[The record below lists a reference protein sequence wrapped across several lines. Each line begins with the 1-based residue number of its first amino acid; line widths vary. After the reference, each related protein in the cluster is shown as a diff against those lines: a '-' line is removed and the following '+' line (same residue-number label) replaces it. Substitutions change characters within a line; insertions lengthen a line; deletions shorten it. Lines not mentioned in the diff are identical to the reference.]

1 MKKMLTKGCARVLHG
16 WVEVLLFAALLLVS
30 EASTAQSITNI
41 AEATWKAG
49 GQDLSIQSNAV
60 TFSVVQEPP
69 RLETLGYAD
78 GVGISTSFTPSL
90 CGSTQI
96 YVPGAIGGA
105 NPVTSLGKATRIR
118 IGETLYFRLIFAA
131 GNTNSAAIE
140 RITVVLTSKAGDREQ
155 LEVAETGA
163 NSGVFMGAIPTTAV
177 PTQPVHGDCRLGVAG
192 GDDIVVAAISAGTDV
207 IASADITVFADPYGL
222 VFDSEDGTPISGV
235 RVTMVNALT
244 GLPAQVFAEDGVTP
258 YPSSMVSG
266 QPVTDSAGTV
276 YAMAP
281 GEYRFPLAAFG
292 QYRLLV
298 EPAAPYTAPST
309 ATVAQL
315 SGLTRPD
322 GGPLQIVPASLGGSL
337 TLASPAPVRVDIPID
352 RPGVAVA
359 LTKTASRNIAV
370 PGDVV
375 FYTVTASNPDPSRI
389 KRDVVVIE
397 RPSPWLRLR
406 PDSVRIDG
414 GRDNAAVQ
422 VAGDGRSLT
431 IRLGNLAAGVRR
443 TITYAMTVRPDAPPG
458 QALNRAEAT
467 DARGNRAIAS
477 AALRIE
483 RDTISGRMTLIGRIT
498 SGECSVRRDRAGIP
512 GVRVVLEDGSFAI
525 TDADGRYHFEG
536 LVPGTHVVQAQGATL
551 PQGARFIDC
560 TRSTRSA
567 GSASSRFV
575 VGQGGSLAVADF
587 TVIIPQNTALTSSK
601 SIEVKSDKAAAG
613 GEADWFALG
622 DGPIDFLFPEIDH
635 NPRAP
640 AVRVVIRHKPGQK
653 IELLA
658 DGRMLEPYS
667 FDGSRIAPGGAF
679 AVSTWRAIPIEGERL
694 RLGATVRN
702 ADGSVAASLARD
714 VHYAATPAQVQIVP
728 AASRLIADGSTRPV
742 IAVRVTDRQGRPVH
756 AGLTGE
762 FSVNAPYESA
772 QALDAMQSR
781 ALAGLGRGAP
791 QWVVKGDDGMA
802 YIELAPT
809 MVSGGLRME
818 FAFADRE
825 VRRRQQLE
833 AWVVPGEQKWT
844 LVGLAEGS
852 VGSRT
857 VAGNMERSG
866 LFESDLGDKA
876 RLAFYA
882 KGRVLGKFLLTTAY
896 DSAKQPADQRLLGAI
911 DPNAYYTVFA
921 DGSDRRFDAASRK
934 KLYIRIETASFYA
947 LFGDFDTGFDQTQL
961 ARYQRTITGVK
972 AEVRSGGFH
981 AQGYAAKVASSHRRD
996 EIQGG
1001 GISGPY
1007 RLSSRSML
1015 ANSEVVT
1022 IEVRDRFRSEL
1033 IVSQRQLVRFVDYDI
1048 DLLSGTITFSQP
1060 ILSTDSGFNPQFIV
1074 VDYEV
1079 DALEGGT
1086 LNAGGRADYSM
1097 AGGKV
1102 RIGGSFVSDG
1112 GIAAR
1117 TNLAG
1122 LDLKAR
1128 IDNNTQV
1135 RAELAASRRKG
1146 KTDTAWLVEVEHHDG
1161 KLDLLA
1167 YARKADAEFGVG
1179 QANGAELGR
1188 RKFGADARYNI
1199 TQSLSAVASAWHDVS
1214 LTDLSKRDAVQLRTE
1229 LRGAR
1234 TDARV
1239 ALTSFTDRLR
1249 DGTKAGS
1256 TVLEGGVTQRYF
1268 DNKLELDASSSLP
1281 LGKTDSIDLPARHR
1295 FSARYAVTSD
1305 VRLVGSYEIAEGDA
1319 ISARTARAGMEVTPW
1334 RGGRMIGT
1342 IGQQDISE
1350 FGKRS
1355 FAAFGLAQSVE
1366 VNKSLILDA
1375 TVDSS
1380 RTLGGFNPAQ
1390 LINAKHPAASG
1401 GNRGDAG
1408 TVAEDF
1414 IAVTLGGTWRA
1425 GRWSATLRG
1434 EWRDGEL
1441 ADRKGVTVGA
1451 IRQIGGGSMVGSGL
1465 LWTRAVADNGALT
1478 ESFNTVISAAHRPD
1492 NSRLAFLTKLEY
1504 RADKVENGVAGE
1516 TGPAGRSALAITGD
1530 AQSRRLIGSVSANW
1544 SPRRQG
1550 EGRGFSQRSELG
1562 LFLGTR
1568 YNFDRLEGYDVK
1580 GWTLLAGGEA
1590 RLGLTEK
1597 LEIGV
1602 VGTARHSVTDGTT
1615 SFAIGPHLGFTPGKD
1630 ALLTLGYNIAGFR
1643 DRDFSASHTT
1653 DKGVFAS
1660 LRLKFDADSF
1670 SFLGLGR

>member
-1 MKKMLTKGCARVLHG
+1 MDTMGRARFLQT
-16 WVEVLLFAALLLVS
+16 WVAALLFAALLIVS
-30 EASTAQSITNI
+30 GPGATQSITNI
-41 AEATWKAG
+41 AQATWQAG
-49 GQDLSIQSNAV
+49 GRDLSVQSNAV

-69 RLETLGYAD
+69 RLETLSYAN
-78 GVGISTSFTPSL
+78 GSGSEMSFTPSL
-90 CGSTQI
+90 CGSTQL
-96 YVPGAIGGA
+96 YVPGAIGGTTPIA
-105 NPVTSLGKATRIR
+105 SLGKATQIR
-118 IGETLYFRLIFAA
+118 IGETLYFRLTFAA
-131 GNTNSAAIE
+131 GNTNTAAIE
-140 RITVVLTSKAGDREQ
+140 RITAVITSSAGDREQ
-155 LEVAETGA
+155 VEVAETSS
-163 NSGVFMGAIPTTAV
+163 NSGVFMGAIPTTAA
-177 PTQPVHGDCRLGVAG
+177 PPPPVQGDCRLGVAG
-192 GDDIVVAAISAGTDV
+192 GDDIILEALSAGAGV
-207 IASADITVFADPYGL
+207 IASADVTVLADPYGL
-222 VFDSEDGTPISGV
+222 VFDSEDGTPINGV

-244 GLPAQVFAEDGVTP
+244 GLPAQVFADDGVTP
-258 YPSSMVSG
+258 YPSWMVSG
-266 QPVTDSAGTV
+266 QPVTDSAGNV
-276 YAMAP
+276 YPMEP
-281 GEYRFPLAAFG
+281 GEYRFPLAALG

-298 EPAAPYTAPST
+298 EPVAPYTAPST

-322 GGPLQIVPASLGGSL
+322 GGPLQIVPASFGGSL
-337 TLASPAPVRVDIPID
+337 ALASPAPVRVDIPLD

-359 LTKTASRNIAV
+359 LAKTASRNIAV
-370 PGDVV
+370 PGDAV

-389 KRDVVVIE
+389 KRDVVVVDQ
-397 RPSPWLRLR
+397 PSQWLRLR

-414 GRDNAAVQ
+414 VQDNAAVQ

-431 IRLGNLAAGVRR
+431 IRLGNLAAGARR
-443 TITYAMTVRPDAPPG
+443 TITYAMSVRPDAPPG

-467 DARGNRAIAS
+467 DARGNRATAS
-477 AALRIE
+477 SAVRIE
-483 RDTISGRMTLIGRIT
+483 RDTISDRMTLIGRVT

-512 GVRVVLEDGSFAI
+512 GVRIVLEDGSFAI

-536 LVPGTHVVQAQGATL
+536 LVPGTHVVQAQSATL
-551 PQGARFIDC
+551 PQGARLVDC

-575 VGQGGSLAVADF
+575 VGQGGNLVVADF
-587 TVIIPQNTALTSSK
+587 AAIVPQNATLTHFKTA
-601 SIEVKSDKAAAG
+601 EVKSDKAAAG
-613 GEADWFALG
+613 SESDWFALG
-622 DGPIDFLFPEIDH
+622 DGPIDFLFPQIDH

-658 DGRMLEPYS
+658 DGKVVERYS
-667 FDGSRIAPGGAF
+667 FDGSRTAPGGAF
-679 AVSTWRAIPIEGERL
+679 AISTWRAIPIEGERL
-694 RLGATVRN
+694 RLTATVRN

-728 AASRLIADGSTRPV
+728 EASRMVADGATRPV

-781 ALAGLGRGAP
+781 ALSGLDRGAP

-809 MVSGGLRME
+809 MVSGALRLE

-833 AWVVPGEQKWT
+833 AWVVPGELKWT

-857 VAGNMERSG
+857 VAENMERSG
-866 LFESDLGDKA
+866 RFDSDLGNKA

-882 KGRVLGKFLLTTAY
+882 KGRVLGKFLLTAAY
-896 DSAKQPADQRLLGAI
+896 DSAKQPEDQRLLGAI

-934 KLYIRIETASFYA
+934 KLYVRIESASFYA
-947 LFGDFDTGFDQTQL
+947 LFGDFDTGLDQTHL
-961 ARYQRTITGVK
+961 ARYQRTVTGVK

-981 AQGYAAKVASSHRRD
+981 AQGYAAMVASSHRRD

-1007 RLSSRSML
+1007 RLSSRSIL
-1015 ANSEVVT
+1015 ANSEVVM

-1060 ILSTDSGFNPQFIV
+1060 ILSTDAAFNPQFIV

-1079 DALEGGT
+1079 DALEGGK
-1086 LNAGGRADYSM
+1086 LNAGVRADYTM

-1102 RIGGSFVSDG
+1102 RIGGSFISDEG
-1112 GIAAR
+1112 AAAR

-1128 IDNNTQV
+1128 IGDNTEV
-1135 RAELAASRRKG
+1135 RAELAASRREG
-1146 KTDTAWLVEVEHHDG
+1146 KTDIAWLVEIEHHDG

-1167 YARKADAEFGVG
+1167 YAREVDAEFGLG
-1179 QANGAELGR
+1179 QTNGAELGR
-1188 RKFGADARYNI
+1188 RKFGADARYNV
-1199 TQSLSAVASAWHDVS
+1199 TQSLSVAASAWHDVS
-1214 LTDLSKRDAVQLRTE
+1214 LTDPSKRDAVQLRTE

-1234 TDARV
+1234 TDARL

-1256 TVLEGGVTQRYF
+1256 TVLEGGVTQRLF

-1319 ISARTARAGMEVTPW
+1319 IRARTARAGVEVTPW

-1366 VNKSLILDA
+1366 VNKNLILDA

-1380 RTLGGFNPAQ
+1380 RTLGGFNAAK
-1390 LINAKHPAASG
+1390 LINDRHPAASG
-1401 GNRGDAG
+1401 GNLGDAG

-1414 IAVTLGGTWRA
+1414 TAITLGGTWRA

-1434 EWRDGEL
+1434 EWRVGEL
-1441 ADRKGVTVGA
+1441 ADRKGVTFGA
-1451 IRQIGGGSMVGSGL
+1451 IRQIGEGSMVGSGL
-1465 LWTRAVADNGALT
+1465 LWTRAVADNGVMT
-1478 ESFNTVISAAHRPD
+1478 ENFNAVISAAHRPD
-1492 NSRLAFLTKLEY
+1492 NSRLAFLTKVEY
-1504 RADKVENGVAGE
+1504 RADKVENAIAGE

-1544 SPRRQG
+1544 SPRGHHEDQG
-1550 EGRGFSQRSELG
+1550 FYQRSELG

-1580 GWTLLAGGEA
+1580 GWTLLAGAEA
-1590 RLGLTEK
+1590 RIGLTEK
-1597 LEIGV
+1597 FEIGA
-1602 VGTARHSVTDGTT
+1602 VGTLRHSVTDGTT
-1615 SFAIGPHLGFTPGKD
+1615 SFAIGPQIGFTPSKD
-1630 ALLTLGYNIAGFR
+1630 VFLTLGYNIVGFR
-1643 DRDFSASHTT
+1643 DRDFSANRNT

-1660 LRLKFDADSF
+1660 LRMKFDADSF